1 MKNNPSSVLKGRK
14 RAFALAALVSLAS
27 FFVVFLTWYAY
38 QQSQKDLRAQELEL
52 KAEYT
57 AQNMQEIITAS
68 IKKLDNLRYRL
79 QRTNGDYFEYWA
91 DDARLI
97 LQQSPGYKFI
107 EWIDSNMVIRRI
119 EPLAGNEAAINL
131 DISQIAY
138 RKSEWISHIK
148 DSSINVTPWAKMTQ
162 GGYAFLVDAP
172 VFYDGRFQGTITAG
186 LNFQKPFDKAVGD
199 LSGFSVQLMDD
210 QNSVFYTHN
219 VQSSAPVGGE
229 SYQTEF
235 VIDSVDNQSW
245 QFKMWAANAASPFK
259 MSTTETTSLIA
270 GIISCILIGVV
281 VYFYLRAKHEMRVV
295 STTNNQLKRAN
306 VALDKERKRAEEA
319 SRSKTNFL
327 STMSHEIR
335 TPLNAILGFIDVLKD
350 AKLGESEKEQ
360 LEMMDHSSKNLLALV
375 NDILEIDKIESGKI
389 EFRKEVFSPAKELVK
404 LLGVY
409 RSSVEQKG
417 LYLKDNL
424 SRVSGLYVVGDPGKF
439 GQIYTNL
446 LRNAIKFTD
455 LGGIELKF
463 EQDHREGRAFFTI
476 VISDTGM
483 GIPKELQQQIFDR
496 FTQVEGGLARLHE
509 GTGLGL
515 AITSQLLDLM
525 GGTIEV
531 KSTVGLGSSF
541 ITTLSLPLA
550 KKQDIPHENQESL
563 RHSFPGKKLL
573 VVEDNPMNVKL
584 LEHTLKQLEIKCS
597 IATNGEEAL
606 AKVEEVKPELILMDI
621 HMPVMDGVSAT
632 RELRSRGFHKPI
644 VALSANVTRETIDEA
659 MKAGMQ
665 DYITKPFTRPRLL
678 SVLTKYL

>member
-1 MKNNPSSVLKGRK
+1 MLKGKK
-14 RAFALAALVSLAS
+14 RTFAVAALVSLAS
-27 FFVVFLTWYAY
+27 FFVVCLTWYAY
-38 QQSQKDLRAQELEL
+38 QQSQKDLRAQELEI

-57 AQNMQEIITAS
+57 ARNMQDIITGS
-68 IKKLDNLRYRL
+68 MQKLDNLRYRL
-79 QRTNGDYFEYWA
+79 QRTNGEYFEYWA

-97 LQQSPGYKFI
+97 LQQSLGYKFI

-138 RKSEWISHIK
+138 RRSEWISHIK
-148 DSSINVTPWAKMTQ
+148 DSSINVTPWAEMTQ
-162 GGYAFLVDAP
+162 GGHAFLVDAP
-172 VFYDGRFQGTITAG
+172 VFYDESFQGTITAG
-186 LNFQKPFDKAVGD
+186 LNFQKPFDRAVTD
-199 LSGFSVQLMDD
+199 LSRFSLQLMDD
-210 QNSVFYTHN
+210 QNTVFYSHN
-219 VQSSAPVGGE
+219 VQASPPVGSE
-229 SYQTEF
+229 LYSTYF
-235 VIDSVDNQSW
+235 VIDSIDGQNW
-245 QFKMWAANAASPFK
+245 QFKMWAAHSASPFK
-259 MSTTETTSLIA
+259 MSTTEKTSLIA
-270 GIISCILIGVV
+270 GMLSCILIGVV

-295 STTNNQLKRAN
+295 SATNKQLKQAN
-306 VALDKERKRAEEA
+306 IALDKERKRAEEA

-350 AKLGESEKEQ
+350 ADFGETEMEQ
-360 LEMMDHSSKNLLALV
+360 LDMMDHSSKNLLALV

-389 EFRKEVFSPAKELVK
+389 DFRKEVFCPAKELGK
-404 LLGVY
+404 LMDVY
-409 RSSVEQKG
+409 RASVEQKG

-424 SRVSGLYVVGDPGKF
+424 SRLNGLYVVGDPGKF

-446 LRNAIKFTD
+446 LRNAVKFTD

-463 EQDHREGRAFFTI
+463 EQDRREENAFFTI

-483 GIPKELQQQIFDR
+483 GIPKKLRQQIFDR
-496 FTQVEGGLARLHE
+496 FTQVEGGLTRLHE

-550 KKQDIPHENQESL
+550 KKQDIPKENQESL
-563 RHSFPGKKLL
+563 RHSFPDKKLL

-584 LEHTLKQLEIKCS
+584 LEHTLKQLEINCT
-597 IATNGEEAL
+597 IATNGQEAL
-606 AKVEEVKPELILMDI
+606 VKVEEFKPDLILMDI
-621 HMPVMDGVSAT
+621 HMPVMDGLAAT
-632 RELRSRGFHKPI
+632 IELRSRGFHKPI
-644 VALSANVTRETIDEA
+644 VALSANVTKETIDEA